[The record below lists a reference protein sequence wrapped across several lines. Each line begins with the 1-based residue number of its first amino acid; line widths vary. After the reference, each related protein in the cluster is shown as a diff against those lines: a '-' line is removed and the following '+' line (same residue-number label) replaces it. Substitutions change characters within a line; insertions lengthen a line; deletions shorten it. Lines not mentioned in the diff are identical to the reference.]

1 MKTREAA
8 KRQQTRKKGKAAF
21 AVLGILFSRAGFLYF
36 FYRPGS
42 GNAEVMQ
49 DGRVLY
55 TFSLEREKERV
66 IRVEYAGSYNLI
78 EIKDGR
84 IRVLEADCPDQ
95 ICVDMGW
102 LDSAA
107 PIVCLPNRLVIR
119 FTDGEELP
127 DAAANE
133 T

>member
-21 AVLGILFSRAGFLYF
+21 AVLGILFFLAGFLYF

-78 EIKDGR
+78 EIKDGS

-95 ICVDMGW
+95 ICVET
-102 LDSAA
+102 A
-107 PIVCLPNRLVIR
+107 PVCSTHEVIVCMPNKVIV
-119 FTDGEELP
+119 EILE
-127 DAAANE
+127 
-133 T
+133 